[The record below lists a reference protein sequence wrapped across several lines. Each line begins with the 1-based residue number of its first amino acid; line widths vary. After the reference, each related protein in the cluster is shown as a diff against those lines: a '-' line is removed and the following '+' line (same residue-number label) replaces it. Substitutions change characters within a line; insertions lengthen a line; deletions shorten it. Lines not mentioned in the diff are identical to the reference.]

1 MVKYYYEGFFLSTY
15 DDLFIDTFH
24 NLLLL
29 TDIPIKTSILLRC
42 KLCTCITSWNT
53 NAYLCKVCCVVSDQ
67 LWTERRLKK
76 RRPQTLNKQKKKT
89 TKLITKTRLP
99 RTVKQ
104 TTVALPP
111 LLLES
116 IAKQMFPKVAVIVV
130 IEEVREKVLVPLVVV
145 VVVVV
150 VEMPVTVTDNDTEFC
165 FLTLFTCN
173 VHRPSSK
180 IS

>member
-1 MVKYYYEGFFLSTY
+1 M
-15 DDLFIDTFH
+15 
-24 NLLLL
+24 
-29 TDIPIKTSILLRC
+29 
-42 KLCTCITSWNT
+42 
-53 NAYLCKVCCVVSDQ
+53 
-67 LWTERRLKK
+67 
-76 RRPQTLNKQKKKT
+76 NKQRKKT
-89 TKLITKTRLP
+89 AILITKTRLP

-116 IAKQMFPKVAVIVV
+116 IAKVFPKVAVIVV
-130 IEEVREKVLVPLVVV
+130 IEEVDGAVREKVLIPLVVV

-150 VEMPVTVTDNDTEFC
+150 VKMPVTVTDNDTEFC

-180 IS
+180 ISKDLIVSIPVSETT

>member
-1 MVKYYYEGFFLSTY
+1 M
-15 DDLFIDTFH
+15 
-24 NLLLL
+24 
-29 TDIPIKTSILLRC
+29 
-42 KLCTCITSWNT
+42 
-53 NAYLCKVCCVVSDQ
+53 
-67 LWTERRLKK
+67 
-76 RRPQTLNKQKKKT
+76 NKQRKKT
-89 TKLITKTRLP
+89 AILITKTRLP

-111 LLLES
+111 LES
-116 IAKQMFPKVAVIVV
+116 IAKVIPKVAVIVV
-130 IEEVREKVLVPLVVV
+130 IEEVDGAVREKVLVPLVVV

-180 IS
+180 ISKDLIVSIPVSETT

>member
-1 MVKYYYEGFFLSTY
+1 M
-15 DDLFIDTFH
+15 
-24 NLLLL
+24 
-29 TDIPIKTSILLRC
+29 
-42 KLCTCITSWNT
+42 
-53 NAYLCKVCCVVSDQ
+53 
-67 LWTERRLKK
+67 
-76 RRPQTLNKQKKKT
+76 NKQRKKT
-89 TKLITKTRLP
+89 TILITKTRLP

-111 LLLES
+111 LES
-116 IAKQMFPKVAVIVV
+116 IAKVIPKVAVIVV
-130 IEEVREKVLVPLVVV
+130 IEEVDGAVREKVLVPLVVV

-180 IS
+180 ISKDLIVSIPVSETT

>member
-1 MVKYYYEGFFLSTY
+1 M
-15 DDLFIDTFH
+15 
-24 NLLLL
+24 
-29 TDIPIKTSILLRC
+29 
-42 KLCTCITSWNT
+42 
-53 NAYLCKVCCVVSDQ
+53 
-67 LWTERRLKK
+67 
-76 RRPQTLNKQKKKT
+76 NKQRKKT
-89 TKLITKTRLP
+89 TILITKTRLP

-111 LLLES
+111 LES
-116 IAKQMFPKVAVIVV
+116 IAKVIPKVAVIVV
-130 IEEVREKVLVPLVVV
+130 IEEVDGAVREKVLVPLVV

-180 IS
+180 ISKDLIVSIPVSETT

>member
-1 MVKYYYEGFFLSTY
+1 M
-15 DDLFIDTFH
+15 
-24 NLLLL
+24 
-29 TDIPIKTSILLRC
+29 
-42 KLCTCITSWNT
+42 
-53 NAYLCKVCCVVSDQ
+53 
-67 LWTERRLKK
+67 
-76 RRPQTLNKQKKKT
+76 NKQRKKT
-89 TKLITKTRLP
+89 AILITKTRLP

-116 IAKQMFPKVAVIVV
+116 IAKVFPKVAVIVV
-130 IEEVREKVLVPLVVV
+130 IEEVDGAVREKVLIPLVVV

-150 VEMPVTVTDNDTEFC
+150 VVKMPVTVTDNDTEFC

-180 IS
+180 ISKDLIVSIPVSETT

>member
-1 MVKYYYEGFFLSTY
+1 M
-15 DDLFIDTFH
+15 
-24 NLLLL
+24 
-29 TDIPIKTSILLRC
+29 
-42 KLCTCITSWNT
+42 
-53 NAYLCKVCCVVSDQ
+53 
-67 LWTERRLKK
+67 
-76 RRPQTLNKQKKKT
+76 NKQRKKT
-89 TKLITKTRLP
+89 AILITKTRLP

-150 VEMPVTVTDNDTEFC
+150 VVEMPVTVTDNDTEFC
-165 FLTLFTCN
+165 FLTLFTCK

>member
-1 MVKYYYEGFFLSTY
+1 MVKYYYGGFFLSTY
-15 DDLFIDTFH
+15 VFIDIFH
-24 NLLLL
+24 STALN
-29 TDIPIKTSILLRC
+29 ISILLHFPC

-67 LWTERRLKK
+67 SWTERRLKK
-76 RRPQTLNKQKKKT
+76 RRPQTLNKQRKKT
-89 TKLITKTRLP
+89 AILITKTRLS

-116 IAKQMFPKVAVIVV
+116 IAKVFPKVAVIVV
-130 IEEVREKVLVPLVVV
+130 IEEVREKVLIPLVVV

-150 VEMPVTVTDNDTEFC
+150 VVKMPVTVTDNDTEFC